1 MNYEIVT
8 TSAEETQKFAEEF
21 AQKVKP
27 GEIITLS
34 GELGAGKTTFVQGF
48 AQGLGI
54 TQRIISPTFII
65 MRTYSI
71 SSPKSRVSNFYH
83 IDLYRTA
90 TEKDLEGL
98 GLKDIFADPSA
109 ITVIEWPER
118 LGNNFPKK
126 NWDICIENLDENK
139 RKIVVKKIPDKP
151 E

>member
-8 TSAEETQKFAEEF
+8 TSAEETQKFAGEF
-21 AQKVKP
+21 AQKIKP
-27 GEIITLS
+27 GDIITLS

-71 SSPKSRVSNFYH
+71 SNPKSLISNFYH
-83 IDLYRTA
+83 IDLYRTVS
-90 TEKDLEGL
+90 EKDLEGL
-98 GLKDIFADPSA
+98 GLKDIFADPFA

-118 LGNNFPKK
+118 LASNFPKK
-126 NWDICIENLDENK
+126 NWDIHIENLDENK
-139 RKIVVKKIPDKP
+139 RKIIIENVSS
-151 E
+151 